1 MKKYDW
7 CVCDMDGTLLD
18 SRHII
23 SEENVK
29 ALQKLQQDKTE
40 VIIASGRID
49 LMVKSYIRQLDL
61 KGHVIS
67 CNGGLIRSIMTGEI
81 LYSRPMEKDTVRE
94 IINFCQDRKIHYMVY
109 TAELIFTDKGNPRA
123 VAYEEFNRILDRSL
137 SFEIRY
143 VEPEDMQQLMSCE
156 LLKVLLIG
164 EDQEQVDS
172 LIHRFEGNKDLTV
185 VSSAVGLVDIMA
197 ANTTKGGALKV
208 LAERLGVDLGK
219 VIAFG
224 DNYND
229 IEMLQCVGMPI
240 AMENSVEPLK
250 AVAKYITRSND
261 ASGIAYAIDH
271 YIYEE
276 NCSKQ

>member
-29 ALQKLQQDKTE
+29 ALQKLQQNKTE